1 MGANNEVG
9 SVNDVCKIGELC
21 DEYGTLFHTDCVQ
34 AVGSID
40 LDVQK
45 IKCDFLSLSA
55 HKFHGPKGVGV
66 LYCRD
71 KTFLRP
77 LIAGSAQQEHGM
89 RGGTENVTGIIGL
102 GAAISAISADF
113 EAIKYENLAIKRR
126 FYEWLIQ
133 RQIKE
138 PSVTFKVN
146 GLLPTDPE
154 DHSKIISLTF
164 DGVDAQSLVLLA
176 DAKGVCISAGSAC
189 NSQSTESSKVLRA
202 IGLTDE
208 EAHSTVRISF
218 SKFNTWDEAVRAADV
233 IFDAAKQL
241 KST

>member
-1 MGANNEVG
+1 MERYTNASSFGKSGRCETV
-9 SVNDVCKIGELC
+9 S
-21 DEYGTLFHTDCVQ
+21 LFSKHN
-34 AVGSID
+34 G
-40 LDVQK
+40 
-45 IKCDFLSLSA
+45 
-55 HKFHGPKGVGV
+55 
-66 LYCRD
+66 
-71 KTFLRP
+71 
-77 LIAGSAQQEHGM
+77 
-89 RGGTENVTGIIGL
+89 
-102 GAAISAISADF
+102 
-113 EAIKYENLAIKRR
+113 LAIKRH

-133 RQIKE
+133 RQIKD
-138 PSVTFKVN
+138 PSVTFKLN

-189 NSQSTESSKVLRA
+189 NSHSTESSKVLRA

-208 EAHSTVRISF
+208 EAHSTVRVSF

-241 KST
+241 KGSGYEAKEAENG